1 MRIEQFIHYLGE
13 TDWCKFQKL
22 ATGDVNAGGWEGWL
36 QVEWG
41 MSLQSLNRSCIIE
54 REYTYPDSRT
64 RCDFYVAYNTR
75 GGRRDETYIELKC
88 INYKMPNP
96 IEKAYQGF
104 KNDIQK
110 IRRGFSDAGEP
121 GNGFAIMVSCCTPK
135 IIAELINR
143 TNKDGELERGIS
155 LEEVKV
161 LNVSS
166 FGILGSES
174 LFNLTENT
182 NQSVYI
188 FLYNP

>member
-1 MRIEQFIHYLGE
+1 MRIRQFIHYLGE

-110 IRRGFSDAGEP
+110 IRRGFGDAGEP
-121 GNGFAIMVSCCTPK
+121 
-135 IIAELINR
+135 
-143 TNKDGELERGIS
+143 ERGIS